1 MDNKLIGEKKVYS
14 AYLDYRNQVLKYT
27 NEEMNLTLT
36 SDDQVY
42 IAVFDIPLKSGI
54 VGNQTETLALVFGL
68 NVHLY
73 HGSGEVITGLEK
85 DEDIKKAIT
94 SLMISAS
101 QILSVMELT
110 ENTEFYNSEHI
121 RAYLKTRKGI
131 YFRELTGNIKEDK
144 FMGMLLNRIMK
155 EISKAQVNK

>member
-36 SDDQVY
+36 SDNQVY
-42 IAVFDIPLKSGI
+42 IAVFDIPLKSVI

-68 NVHLY
+68 NAQLY
-73 HGSGEVITGLEK
+73 HGSGEAVTGLEK
-85 DEDIKKAIT
+85 NINIKKAMT

-101 QILSVMELT
+101 QVLPVMELT
-110 ENTEFYNSEHI
+110 ETTEFYNSDHI
-121 RAYLKTRKGI
+121 RVYLKTRKGI
-131 YFRELTGNIKEDK
+131 YFRELIGNIKEDR
-144 FMGMLLNRIMK
+144 FMEMLLTRVMK
-155 EISKAQVNK
+155 EISKAES

>member
-14 AYLDYRNQVLKYT
+14 AYLDYRNQVLEYT

-42 IAVFDIPLKSGI
+42 IAVFDVPLKSGI

-73 HGSGEVITGLEK
+73 HGSGEAVTGLEK
-85 DEDIKKAIT
+85 SISIKKAMT
-94 SLMISAS
+94 SLMISAP
-101 QILSVMELT
+101 QVLPVMELT
-110 ENTEFYNSEHI
+110 ENTEFYNSDHI
-121 RAYLKTRKGI
+121 RVYLKTRKGI
-131 YFRELTGNIKEDK
+131 YFRELTGNIKEDR
-144 FMGMLLNRIMK
+144 FMEMLLIRVME
-155 EISKAQVNK
+155 EISKAER

>member
-36 SDDQVY
+36 SDNQVY

-54 VGNQTETLALVFGL
+54 VGNQAETLALVFGL
-68 NVHLY
+68 NAHLY
-73 HGSGEVITGLEK
+73 HGSGEAVTGLEK
-85 DEDIKKAIT
+85 NINIKKAMT

-101 QILSVMELT
+101 QVLPVMELT
-110 ENTEFYNSEHI
+110 ETTEFYNSDHI
-121 RAYLKTRKGI
+121 RVYLKTRKGI
-131 YFRELTGNIKEDK
+131 YFRELIGNIKEDR
-144 FMGMLLNRIMK
+144 FMEMLLTRVMK
-155 EISKAQVNK
+155 EISKAES